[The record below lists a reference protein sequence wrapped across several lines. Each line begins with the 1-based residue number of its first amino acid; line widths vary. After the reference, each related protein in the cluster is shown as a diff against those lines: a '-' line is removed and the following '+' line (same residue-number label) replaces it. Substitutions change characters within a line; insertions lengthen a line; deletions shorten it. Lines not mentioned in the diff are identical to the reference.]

1 MQECACMMKIILLR
15 LVLLVVAGVIY
26 FLSLCEVVAVRA
38 YDGMVGSVGAL
49 GSRLVDGPVCSESG
63 A

>member
-1 MQECACMMKIILLR
+1 MMKIILLR

-49 GSRLVDGPVCSESG
+49 GSRLVAGPVCSESG